1 MGMAC
6 HSSHRQVI
14 FLEGFAT
21 QFNHHSKQSKKQYHA
36 MMYHHDKKK
45 LGSRNYCSTSFNYP
59 ILHSLF
65 ATIHLPSK
73 SARGKPLRLNYQ
85 LVLRFILLA
94 LSFSFL
100 GNVALIMRFSS
111 TSLSRAIQHLP
122 DPVHYDIT
130 SRHFPRSIYFSKGS
144 HNQSSPISDQQ
155 ENMIQKR
162 RIHIDEENLIKRK
175 QIEDDKNYLHT
186 HEQVY
191 EEECIP
197 MSSWQETSFPNC
209 NSIHEIGYS
218 EKIHSNEF
226 RYVASGGFND
236 VFQVQDR
243 YEGLDP
249 SLAMKI
255 LSPKRSPFFLALPIG
270 SQYNDRNFDRAR
282 QDALIVERL
291 TKSPYVP
298 DVYGYCGFASVVPF
312 ADSRR
317 SLENMLEHHEIYF
330 GNLSPMI
337 QLKYAMEAAKGLA
350 AVHGIDDEYLS
361 SVAHGDLSIRQYMFI
376 NGTLRLADFNQGALL
391 RRNHTAPDMACK
403 LKGSL
408 HPIDKDRSPEEYAQR
423 PRTSAIDIWALGSIF
438 YHMLTGKKVW
448 SEKKGW
454 SGLIESRKL
463 TIEGNLPSI
472 DGAILNSTDPVK
484 QALKK
489 ALDMCYIY
497 EPSERGTAKEVATYL
512 EKRYED
518 LK

>member
-1 MGMAC
+1 MT
-6 HSSHRQVI
+6 HHR
-14 FLEGFAT
+14 A
-21 QFNHHSKQSKKQYHA
+21 
-36 MMYHHDKKK
+36 KKK
-45 LGSRNYCSTSFNYP
+45 FGSRNYYSTLFNYP

-65 ATIHLPSK
+65 ATIHLSSK
-73 SARGKPLRLNYQ
+73 SA
-85 LVLRFILLA
+85 ILLA
-94 LSFSFL
+94 LSFGFL

-111 TSLSRAIQHLP
+111 TSLSRAVQHLP
-122 DPVHYDIT
+122 DPIHYDIT
-130 SRHFPRSIYFSKGS
+130 IRHFPRSIYFSEGS
-144 HNQSSPISDQQ
+144 YNQSSLISDQQ

-162 RIHIDEENLIKRK
+162 RIHIDEENRIKRK
-175 QIEDDKNYLHT
+175 EIEDDKNYLHT

-270 SQYNDRNFDRAR
+270 SQYNDHNFDRAR

-298 DVYGYCGFASVVPF
+298 DIYGYCGFASVVPF

-317 SLENMLEHHEIYF
+317 SLENMLVHHKIYF
-330 GNLSPMI
+330 GNLSPII
-337 QLKYAMEAAKGLA
+337 QLKYAVDAAKGLA

-361 SVAHGDLSIRQYMFI
+361 SVAHGDLSISQYNMFI

-391 RRNHTAPDMACK
+391 RRNYTAPDMACK
-403 LKGSL
+403 LEGSL
-408 HPIDKDRSPEEYAQR
+408 HPVDRDRSPEEYAQR
-423 PRTSAIDIWALGSIF
+423 PRTSAIDVWALDSIF

-454 SGLIESRKL
+454 SGLLESRKL